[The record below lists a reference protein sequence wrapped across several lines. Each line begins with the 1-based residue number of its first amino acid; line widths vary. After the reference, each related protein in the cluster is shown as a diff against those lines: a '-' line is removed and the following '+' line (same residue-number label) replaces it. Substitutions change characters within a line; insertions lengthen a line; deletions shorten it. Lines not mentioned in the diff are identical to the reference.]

1 MFLESY
7 ERLNLKQRRV
17 IDTDKSFAVHAGPG
31 SGKTEVLALKAVRL
45 LEQVVPLSQ
54 NVALVTY
61 TNEMA
66 REMLDRLCV
75 LGNLSFDNL
84 VIGTV
89 HGFCL
94 QQVIIPFASLL
105 SDRVIPLN
113 IAGEIES
120 KHLWQA
126 AGDQFG
132 HAKKHRLAVLNRESP
147 EWQNSPLLKVCLK
160 YEGFLTEKGK
170 LDFDGVA
177 LNAYWILR
185 DHPFLRLA
193 IQSKFP
199 WLLIDE
205 YQDLLYPFREMVY
218 LFLHTDMEII
228 AVGDT
233 NQAIYA
239 QSDKDTIQILL
250 AKAKEIS
257 SSRMLEE
264 SFDISYR
271 CPQNLLEIA
280 GSIIGGQ
287 KLTSETKVQVAE
299 VTFESYWN
307 SSAKAVETVR
317 DIQKQSTD
325 EDTVLIAHPEN
336 WQIDN
341 TRRTLKIASPGSAY
355 YFDIWSMIPSTSLNK
370 LLKYNPL
377 VEWLQ
382 DIAYWCTCPL
392 ERFPDQCT
400 GWLLTADC
408 QIRRWI
414 WQSSGSMPYMQL
426 EFALVNSGPS
436 LLEIFET
443 WQNMKSQYLPSSLDP
458 LKRAYDRIEFFEH
471 LMFLRTVTA
480 KCCGE
485 WLDECRARLD
495 IEAIQSNFKDSEDYQ
510 QAISFL
516 FDLRTGESQKIRN
529 CRVEDFASH
538 RSANKPK
545 LSLLT
550 VHASKGL
557 TFDHVIVVGIQ
568 ESNGKWTFPGRY
580 STETQQ
586 KRLVYTILTSVT
598 VAQSEPTSFRA
609 AQNSNFDKRI

>member
-7 ERLNLKQRRV
+7 KRLNPKQRRI
-17 IDTDKSFAVHAGPG
+17 IDTDESFAVHAGPG

-66 REMLDRLCV
+66 REMLDRLRV
-75 LGNLSFDNL
+75 LGNLTFDNL
-84 VIGTV
+84 VVGTV
-89 HGFCL
+89 HSFCL

-105 SDRVIPLN
+105 SDRVIPFN

-120 KHLWQA
+120 KRLWQA
-126 AGDQFG
+126 VGDKSDQ
-132 HAKKHRLAVLNRESP
+132 AKSHRLATLNRESP
-147 EWQNSPLLKVCLK
+147 DWQSSPLSEVCLE
-160 YEGFLTEKGK
+160 YERILTERGK
-170 LDFDGVA
+170 VDFDGVA

-185 DHPFLRLA
+185 DHPSLRLA

-218 LFLHTDMEII
+218 LFLHTDMNII
-228 AVGDT
+228 AVGDA
-233 NQAIYA
+233 NQAIYSR
-239 QSDKDTIQILL
+239 SDKDTIKILL

-257 SSRMLEE
+257 PSRMVEE

-271 CPQNLLEIA
+271 CPKNLLEIS
-280 GSIIGGQ
+280 GSIIEGQ
-287 KLTSETKVQVAE
+287 KLTSETKVPVAE
-299 VTFESYWN
+299 ITFEYNWN
-307 SSAKAVETVR
+307 SSAKAVEIVR
-317 DIQKQSTD
+317 DIQQQLAD
-325 EDTVLIAHPEN
+325 EDSVLIAHPEN

-341 TRRTLKIASPGSAY
+341 TRHTLKISLPDIAY
-355 YFDIWSMIPSTSLNK
+355 YFDIWSTIPSRSLNK
-370 LLKYNPL
+370 FLKYNPL

-382 DIAYWCTCPL
+382 NIAYWCTCPL
-392 ERFPDQCT
+392 VD
-400 GWLLTADC
+400 
-408 QIRRWI
+408 
-414 WQSSGSMPYMQL
+414 
-426 EFALVNSGPS
+426 SGPS
-436 LLEIFET
+436 FLEIFET
-443 WQNMKSQYLPSSLDP
+443 WQNMRSQYPPSSLDP
-458 LKRAYDRIEFFEH
+458 LTRAYNRIEFFGH
-471 LMFLRTVTA
+471 LMFLRTMTA

-516 FDLRTGESQKIRN
+516 FDQRTGESQKIRN

-586 KRLVYTILTSVT
+586 KRLVYTILTRARKSVHFISHT
-598 VAQSEPTSFRA
+598 QRLPPLLEQVRQA
-609 AQNSNFDKRI
+609 AQRDYRNRFGAVG